1 MERPVQHQAD
11 GLLVVDLGVH
21 IQVLYYLEG
30 VVAAVEVM
38 MKIPLVVME
47 LLTLVAVEVVLVVVQ
62 VTQAAAQVVPAS
74 LL

>member
-1 MERPVQHQAD
+1 MEQLDQHQAD

-21 IQVLYYLEG
+21 IQVLYYLER
-30 VVAAVEVM
+30 VVAAAQVV

-62 VTQAAAQVVPAS
+62 VTLLAAQVVPAS